1 MSRPDLTSGAAIARQ
16 VRAGACRAEEVV
28 AASLARA
35 DAVAHLNAA
44 SALLAGDA
52 LAQARALD
60 RARMAGKPLPPLAG
74 VPFVVKN
81 LLDLSGHVTLAG
93 AAGRMSAKPAGRSAV
108 VVEALQAAGAIPV
121 ALAQMDEYACG
132 ATGENAIGG
141 PVRNPLDPARISG
154 GSSAGTAALVAAG
167 VAPIGIGSDTNG
179 SIRAPASFC
188 GIWGLRPTTGRLA
201 TEGCF
206 PYAESLDAVGPMAA
220 SAEDLALAYRAMLG
234 AGGEGAADALNVVD
248 VADMA
253 ANPAASGLRVAVL
266 GAGFADFAEPEA
278 AAAVLRLAQAFASVR
293 IVDLPEA
300 AQARDAASI
309 LSAYEVARNHLARG
323 FSSNHATYSPFVR
336 QRMLAGLAMPR
347 HWYDSAKRYQAAWR
361 GRVHRLFDE
370 VDLLLAC
377 ATPYAATPIGAEQVR
392 GARRVY
398 TPRADAGHMTRAISL
413 AGLPVVAAPIAGS
426 GLPLGVQ
433 IIAAP
438 WREVDCLRAA
448 AYLESQ
454 GLCARAVAT

>member
-1 MSRPDLTSGAAIARQ
+1 MSLPELTSAAAIARQ
-16 VRAGACRAEEVV
+16 VRAGACRAEEIIN
-28 AASLARA
+28 ASLARA

-44 SALLAGDA
+44 SALLARDA

-60 RARMAGKPLPPLAG
+60 RARVAGKPLPSLAG

-93 AAGRMSAKPAGRSAV
+93 AAGRMSANPAGRSAV

-234 AGGEGAADALNVVD
+234 AGGEGASDVVD

-253 ANPAASGLRVAVL
+253 ASPAASGLRVAVL

-278 AAAVLRLAQAFASVR
+278 AAAVVRLAQAFASVR

-347 HWYDSAKRYQAAWR
+347 HWYDTAKRYQAAWR
-361 GRVHRLFDE
+361 GRVHCLFDE

-377 ATPYAATPIGAEQVR
+377 ATPYAATPIGAVQVS

-438 WREVDCLRAA
+438 WREADCLRAA

-454 GLCARAVAT
+454 GLCARALAA